1 MEAVPDLK
9 SVVYLDVWV
18 RIPLL
23 APKDFIME
31 LKDTVE
37 GMLSSDYS
45 ERLRAEYDQA
55 SIRLEKLTEIL
66 DKYEDDPK
74 NIVLDCPVDMLYRTK
89 FYLELYRNALQDRLV
104 YEAI

>member
-1 MEAVPDLK
+1 
-9 SVVYLDVWV
+9 
-18 RIPLL
+18 
-23 APKDFIME
+23 ME

>member
-1 MEAVPDLK
+1 MKLE
-9 SVVYLDVWV
+9 
-18 RIPLL
+18 
-23 APKDFIME
+23 
-31 LKDTVE
+31 DTVE
-37 GMLSSDYS
+37 GMLSDDYS

-74 NIVLDCPVDMLYRTK
+74 SVILDCPVDMLYRTK

-104 YEAI
+104 YEVI

>member
-1 MEAVPDLK
+1 
-9 SVVYLDVWV
+9 
-18 RIPLL
+18 
-23 APKDFIME
+23 ME

-37 GMLSSDYS
+37 RMLSSDYS

-74 NIVLDCPVDMLYRTK
+74 SVTLDCPVDMLYKTK
-89 FYLELYRNALQDRLV
+89 FYLELYRNALQDRLI
-104 YEAI
+104 YEVI